1 MKLDDDELYMNIV
14 ALNMMY
20 IFVVEKFFIW
30 NFLEF
35 QNIVLILGFWN
46 LKIKIFKPHWLL
58 KWYVPK
64 L

>member
-14 ALNMMY
+14 ALNVMY

-35 QNIVLILGFWN
+35 QNIVLSSWIL
-46 LKIKIFKPHWLL
+46 KFKN
-58 KWYVPK
+58 
-64 L
+64 